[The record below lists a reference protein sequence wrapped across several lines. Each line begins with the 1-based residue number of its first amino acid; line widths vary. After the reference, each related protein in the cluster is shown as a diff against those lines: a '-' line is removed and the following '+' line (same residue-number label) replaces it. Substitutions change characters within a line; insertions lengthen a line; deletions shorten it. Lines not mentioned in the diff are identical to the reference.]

1 MHLAGVTALSVFK
14 KVYPDYRPADI
25 ARVSNLAIQYIHSAQ
40 RDDGSWYG
48 SWAICFT

>member
-1 MHLAGVTALSVFK
+1 MKRKRPLPYGSSFRRSGINFIAL
-14 KVYPDYRPADI
+14 R
-25 ARVSNLAIQYIHSAQ
+25 Q